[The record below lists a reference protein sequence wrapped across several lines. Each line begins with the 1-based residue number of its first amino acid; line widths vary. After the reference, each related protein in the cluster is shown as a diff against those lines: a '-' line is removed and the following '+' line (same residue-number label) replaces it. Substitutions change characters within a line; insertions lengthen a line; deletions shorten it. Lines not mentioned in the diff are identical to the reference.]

1 MGIINPEDHLSRADK
16 ELLILLGGLLVGT
29 KQEKGKN
36 YRQDDV
42 PLSDSEARR
51 LIELLDELISSKKF
65 IESAYFVEEITKGS
79 DADDRRL
86 REIFSYWRSRTGR
99 AKSMTWL
106 HWNEFLRRFSASNRI
121 QHYSRPPI
129 SNEMTFEYFF
139 RMERLLLSKTP
150 LSPKISSLVL
160 KTIKKF
166 EMDIEAARNG
176 SQPLPTGSIMAQP
189 RALLE
194 SLILQQQSALGL
206 APFSSQ
212 RAIGIVTL
220 VADLSVLHTTR
231 DWGVAGTLST
241 MAGALAAANAE

>member
-16 ELLILLGGLLVGT
+16 ELLILLGGLLVSA
-29 KQEKGKN
+29 KQEEGQN
-36 YRQDDV
+36 YRPDDV

-51 LIELLDELISSKKF
+51 LIELLEELISSKKF
-65 IESAYFVEEITKGS
+65 IESAYFVEEITRGN

-86 REIFSYWRSRTGR
+86 REIFSYWRGRTGR

-106 HWNEFLRRFSASNRI
+106 HWNEFLRRFCGSSQI
-121 QHYSRPPI
+121 QHYSKAPI
-129 SNEMTFEYFF
+129 SNEMTFEYFL

-150 LSPKISSLVL
+150 LSPKVSELAL

-166 EMDIEAARNG
+166 EEDIEAARNG
-176 SQPLPTGSIMAQP
+176 IQPLPKGVIMAQP
-189 RALLE
+189 TALLE
-194 SLILQQQSALGL
+194 RLILQQHSALGL
-206 APFSSQ
+206 TPFSSQ
-212 RAIGIVTL
+212 QVIGIVTL
-220 VADLSVLHTTR
+220 VANLSVLHTTR